1 MSKCACKYYLNK
13 MHLVCY
19 CLNDGNIITGRD
31 EVLEVPEAAEW
42 HSYHCL
48 ECIVSF
54 PVDWDCDLES
64 KTTAH
69 IIQTASTPSIIFHK
83 APHHTALLSNQEAV
97 FHLITFAF
105 Y

>member
-31 EVLEVPEAAEW
+31 EVLEVPKAAEW

-54 PVDWDCDLES
+54 AVD
-64 KTTAH
+64 
-69 IIQTASTPSIIFHK
+69 
-83 APHHTALLSNQEAV
+83 
-97 FHLITFAF
+97 
-105 Y
+105 

>member
-54 PVDWDCDLES
+54 PVDWDCDFIGV
-64 KTTAH
+64 KNY
-69 IIQTASTPSIIFHK
+69 STHNSHCLYPIHNS
-83 APHHTALLSNQEAV
+83 P
-97 FHLITFAF
+97 
-105 Y
+105 